1 MNSVGDTL
9 RCSIPLLLVLIF
21 VFQVEGRAAGRLH
34 RTKRQEQTDFK
45 CPKADGLFA
54 DPETCKKFYI
64 CAGHYPFSQNCP
76 SSLYFDDIKKFCT
89 RKTKQLACGPVETP
103 ETEAPPTPDPHLPN
117 ECDPS
122 ACVLPDCFCSSD
134 GTRIPGGLEP
144 SETPQMILLS
154 FDGAVNSL
162 NFDHYRKLLNKS
174 RTNPNGCPIKGTF
187 FVSHEYTSHFHLQKF
202 FADGHEVAVHS
213 ISNRSPE
220 EWWAKASYEDYAE
233 EMVGQREI
241 LHKFANISRE
251 SLLGMRVPYL
261 HPGGNDMMA
270 VAYDFDF
277 AYDSSIIVPMSHTPV
292 WPYTLDYRIPHKCMQ
307 GTCPTKSFPGLWEI
321 PLNTLFSEDGTGGM
335 CSLADQCVFQE
346 NDDESVEQ
354 FLKDNFKRH
363 YNVNR
368 APLGLYFHVNWFN
381 DRNKTNV
388 LLNFVDDI
396 RTKHRDVWFVTMQ
409 ELISWMRNPTKA
421 ANLNSFAPWA
431 CEKRENSCNIPKS
444 CEVPLAMEGYTEM
457 RYMQTCA
464 KCPVKYPWVGNFE
477 GSAEGYKIVDLARDA
492 EPESDDS
499 KKR

>member
-1 MNSVGDTL
+1 
-9 RCSIPLLLVLIF
+9 
-21 VFQVEGRAAGRLH
+21 
-34 RTKRQEQTDFK
+34 
-45 CPKADGLFA
+45 
-54 DPETCKKFYI
+54 
-64 CAGHYPFSQNCP
+64 
-76 SSLYFDDIKKFCT
+76 
-89 RKTKQLACGPVETP
+89 
-103 ETEAPPTPDPHLPN
+103 
-117 ECDPS
+117 
-122 ACVLPDCFCSSD
+122 
-134 GTRIPGGLEP
+134 
-144 SETPQMILLS
+144 
-154 FDGAVNSL
+154 
-162 NFDHYRKLLNKS
+162 
-174 RTNPNGCPIKGTF
+174 
-187 FVSHEYTSHFHLQKF
+187 
-202 FADGHEVAVHS
+202 
-213 ISNRSPE
+213 
-220 EWWAKASYEDYAE
+220 
-233 EMVGQREI
+233 MVGQREI

-421 ANLNSFAPWA
+421 TNLNSFAPWV
-431 CEKRENSCNIPKS
+431 CEKRENSCNIPKN
-444 CEVPLAMEGYTEM
+444 CEVPLTMDGYTEM

-477 GSAEGYKIVDLARDA
+477 GSAEGYKIVDPARDA